1 MKFED
6 RMKDLKEFEERFK
19 ADVKQAMSSARA
31 KYIEVM
37 GNPDTSEGFKQRLA
51 SDIYPRYKAATN
63 RMREDAAKVVASY
76 IDKTIKAAQ
85 DLYATAPSE
94 EAHRMALMLKEKD
107 NPGPGEVDS
116 AVRCAKGNPSAL
128 LFIASIVPVTVK
140 GRVPDVPTLEQFE
153 AAAGD
158 MKKHKLYR
166 VSQYGDIPADTL
178 TASESVYRLESSSNL
193 AYTTGCTNINL
204 RRMIDV
210 LDALSESE

>member
-31 KYIEVM
+31 EYLEVM
-37 GNPDTSEGFKQRLA
+37 GDPNTSEGYKQRLA
-51 SDIYPRYKAATN
+51 SEIYPRYMAVTD
-63 RMREDAAKVVASY
+63 RMRENAAKVVASY
-76 IDKTIKAAQ
+76 IDKTVKAAQ

-94 EAHRMALMLKEKD
+94 DAHRMVLMLKEKD

-128 LFIASIVPVTVK
+128 RYIASIIPVAVK

-158 MKKHKLYR
+158 MKEHKLYR
-166 VSQYGDIPADTL
+166 VSQYGNIPADTL
-178 TASESVYRLESSSNL
+178 TAAESVYRVEFSTNL

-210 LDALSESE
+210 LDALSEGE